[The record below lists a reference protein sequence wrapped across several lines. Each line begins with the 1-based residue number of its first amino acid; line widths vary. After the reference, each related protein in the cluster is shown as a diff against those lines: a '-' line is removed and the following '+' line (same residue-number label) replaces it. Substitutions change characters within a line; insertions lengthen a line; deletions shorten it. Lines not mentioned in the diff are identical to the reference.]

1 MVVAF
6 PEAVCELQI
15 QSLCGCVCGESVGSH
30 ERVEGRRAAK
40 VLAVPVAL
48 ARDIDPAVGLARLA
62 FLEAAGG
69 EEGGELGELD
79 VSELLVV

>member
-1 MVVAF
+1 
-6 PEAVCELQI
+6 
-15 QSLCGCVCGESVGSH
+15 
-30 ERVEGRRAAK
+30 VEGRRAAK